1 VDGGPAIVKCHS
13 KRLVS
18 RGEAC
23 SEGSRVEASS
33 RDSWRMRLMVGDLV
47 LNPGVPGVRGVDGVR
62 GVVGVEGR
70 EAIVS
75 EFRSDI

>member
-1 VDGGPAIVKCHS
+1 
-13 KRLVS
+13 
-18 RGEAC
+18 
-23 SEGSRVEASS
+23 
-33 RDSWRMRLMVGDLV
+33 MVGDLV